1 VKKIQYIFSFNN
13 SWDAKFRHKGKEYI
27 KDKKLQKTDK
37 IYAIFYPILLF
48 TFIFLSDIFFEDNF
62 LLYILC
68 VVVFIILVTTIRYF
82 ILPKDIEKH
91 LTLIEKGE

>member
-1 VKKIQYIFSFNN
+1 MKKIEYIFSFNN

-27 KDKKLQKTDK
+27 KDKKLQKADK
-37 IYAIFYPILLF
+37 IYAIVFPIFLL
-48 TFIFLSDIFFEDNF
+48 TFIFMSDIFFEDSF
-62 LLYILC
+62 LLYILSI
-68 VVVFIILVTTIRYF
+68 VIFVILAITIRYF

>member
-1 VKKIQYIFSFNN
+1 MGRARAVITSYSI
-13 SWDAKFRHKGKEYI
+13 HYT
-27 KDKKLQKTDK
+27 KLYD
-37 IYAIFYPILLF
+37 YPILLF